1 MRRRPQAGDGPVT
14 DALGQLP
21 ADYRV
26 ALVLRYVDELS
37 VPDVA
42 RELGR
47 SVHATESL
55 LVRARAALRAVM
67 SNEVHDG

>member
-1 MRRRPQAGDGPVT
+1 MGRSRTRSANSLPT
-14 DALGQLP
+14 TAL
-21 ADYRV
+21 RS
-26 ALVLRYVDELS
+26 VLRYVDELS

-55 LVRARAALRAVM
+55 LVRARAALRDVV
-67 SNEVHDG
+67 VHDG